1 MRVWIYGNNLEQ
13 IQQIRDNMIHS
24 CDTVVGTSVC
34 AEDGSAFPQGG
45 LTPAIYS
52 AMRAEIDQLIIS
64 EQRLLGSD
72 VQYEQMVELFQ
83 SYGVSIKSAS
93 NCGINSS

>member
-1 MRVWIYGNNLEQ
+1 MRVWIYGNNLKQ
-13 IQQIRDNMIHS
+13 VQQIKDNMVRS

-34 AEDGSAFPQGG
+34 VENGSAFPQSG
-45 LTPAIYS
+45 LTPALYS
-52 AMRAEIDQLIIS
+52 AMRGEIDQLIIS
-64 EQRLLGSD
+64 EPCLLGGD
-72 VQYEQMVELFQ
+72 TQYTQAVELFQ

>member
-1 MRVWIYGNNLEQ
+1 MRVWIYGNNLKQ
-13 IQQIRDNMIHS
+13 IQQIKDNMVHS
-24 CDTVVGTSVC
+24 GDIVVGTSVC
-34 AEDGSAFPQGG
+34 AEDSSAFPQSG
-45 LTPAIYS
+45 LTPALYS

-64 EQRLLGSD
+64 EQSLLGSD
-72 VQYEQMVELFQ
+72 VQYTQMVELFQ